1 MVKNLP
7 AVRKTQVQSLGW
19 EDAHNSSLL
28 NNATHG
34 HRELSISGHVTHDP
48 GPSIS
53 SDAQDS
59 SLYSVILV
67 PSHLPSPPATAV
79 VPKKQATVNMAEL
92 PAILRS
98 QYPLSSPSS
107 PALNLSQNQGLFK

>member
-1 MVKNLP
+1 MEPEKQQKWYLRVQP
-7 AVRKTQVQSLGW
+7 PGHSSQGCSPRKPRCNRGS
-19 EDAHNSSLL
+19 DAHNSSLL

-98 QYPLSSPSS
+98 Q
-107 PALNLSQNQGLFK
+107 Q